1 VAKPYFAKMEPVEK
15 IAQECGLLLPLGY
28 ICNWATF
35 AIGLLLQLGYF
46 CNWATFSIFKKLHKV
61 NNYPMDE
68 NSPNPVTLSIR

>member
-46 CNWATFSIFKKLHKV
+46 CNWATFAIGLLFPFSKNFTK
-61 NNYPMDE
+61 
-68 NSPNPVTLSIR
+68 